1 MGKLS
6 KFMFFGLV
14 DKKINKKIF
23 YKPFNDLLDYITK
36 IDDLVD
42 HIENDN
48 MNIYGKYK
56 KTLMTDAE

>member
-14 DKKINKKIF
+14 DKKIDKKLF

-36 IDDLVD
+36 IK
-42 HIENDN
+42 I
-48 MNIYGKYK
+48 NIYNEYP